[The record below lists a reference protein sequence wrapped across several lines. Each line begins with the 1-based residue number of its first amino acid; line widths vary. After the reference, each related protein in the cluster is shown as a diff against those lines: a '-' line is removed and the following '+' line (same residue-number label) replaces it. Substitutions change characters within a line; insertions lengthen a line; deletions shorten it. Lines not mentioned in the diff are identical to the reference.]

1 MARAVLAL
9 LLSGAL
15 LAAQDE
21 VVRLKN
27 GRMLVGQIIEKN
39 ADGFKLEKWDGSG
52 VVAVRWTQVSE
63 ADRTRLQ
70 AGAADAAQAIKLIDG
85 IRVVTATRIVE
96 GVLVKEDS
104 TNLHVKTR
112 DSKTP
117 IQIPISA
124 ILAREKIRLPE
135 IDIYT
140 PEERL
145 ELKAQSIDPRN
156 PDHLL
161 DLAEFARGLGFADKS
176 REYLNQALAVAPED
190 RKAAIERMIKEV
202 DGKKALDEINRL
214 IESAKFEDAATR
226 ADAWLQEYEGTEIA
240 KKNADLVD
248 RIRKEAEEFQKNRD
262 KVLGRKVVDQFP
274 KLVQKYLK
282 EYAEL
287 DKIDNAMRK
296 AEKASETAIKEL
308 KAKYEITDEDFS
320 KWWTAAEKER
330 ANRKRRV
337 SFGTGTWIV
346 NNGQDGGWDSEDT
359 RTSPQDQGGRNPL
372 DDLARQFGQGGFPGQ
387 GGQNRPPKKNQPDPR
402 KKIQTRQEWWE
413 TNSPATRAEFLE
425 AYWASETEWVKKDK
439 SVEKKCPNCNGTGYL
454 KSLRGNK
461 YVDIVCPRCH
471 TVGKEIDITY
481 Y

>member
-9 LLSGAL
+9 LLASSL

-21 VVRLKN
+21 AIRLKN
-27 GRMLVGQIIEKN
+27 GKMIVGQIVEKN

-52 VVAVRWTQVSE
+52 VVAIKWTQISD
-63 ADRTRLQ
+63 ADRARLQ
-70 AGAADAAQAIKLIDG
+70 KEAADATQAIKMIDG

-96 GVLVKEDS
+96 GVLVKEEP
-104 TNLHVKTR
+104 TNLHVKTK

-124 ILAREKIRLPE
+124 ILAREKIKLPE
-135 IDIYT
+135 LDIYT

-145 ELKAQSIDPRN
+145 ELKAQSIDSKN

-190 RKAAIERMIKEV
+190 RKEAIQLMIKEV
-202 DGKKALDEINRL
+202 DGKKALDEIDRL
-214 IESAKFEDAATR
+214 IENAKFEDAATK
-226 ADAWLQEYEGTEIA
+226 AETWLQDFEGTDIA
-240 KKNADLVD
+240 KKNSDIVD

-262 KVLGRKVVDQFP
+262 KVLGKKVVEQFP
-274 KLVQKYLK
+274 KLVQNYLK
-282 EYAEL
+282 EYAKL
-287 DKIDNAMRK
+287 DKIDNAMRN

-308 KAKYEITDEDFS
+308 KTKYDITDEDFS
-320 KWWTAAEKER
+320 KWWTAAEKDR
-330 ANRKRRV
+330 SMKKRRV

-346 NNGQDGGWDSEDT
+346 SNGQDGGWDSEDT
-359 RTSPQDQGGRNPL
+359 RTSQDSGGGNPL
-372 DDLARQFGQGGFPGQ
+372 DQLAKQFGQGGFQGQ
-387 GGQNRPPKKNQPDPR
+387 GNQNKQQKKNQPDPR

-413 TNSPATRAEFLE
+413 TNSPSTRAEFLE
-425 AYWASETEWVKKDK
+425 AHWVSETEWVKKDK
-439 SVEKKCPNCNGTGYL
+439 STEKKCPNCNGTGYL

-461 YVDIVCPRCH
+461 YVDIVCSRCH
-471 TVGKEIDITY
+471 TVGKEVDITY